1 MRKEDC
7 MQRIYKRSM
16 VDFIEGR
23 MPPADFVAWLESTPE
38 ALDWLQSRVPEGMT
52 MQDSIEVSMEYF
64 LKKLPDVRYREI
76 MTAYGDLRDTEN
88 APVHEQIPKALEVV
102 RLLSAVDP
110 KKVGFDSIIPMLLPN
125 YDLVL
130 RSPQS
135 YKPDY
140 VAYMV
145 DGVRKLFT
153 ETYRAVE
160 TYPYDVRRMAERQKT
175 ATRLGYQL
183 NLQGWLC
190 RLMEQLFPEETF
202 LRDNSLSKK
211 HSFLLDACPEYIG
224 GAEVEEAG
232 IIEDILDSVPAT
244 LSESKRIKEVRSR
257 IKKAFHVSGII
268 YPRWV
273 QEAEWPLAQSGK
285 PMRFVRQ
292 KRKKGKE
299 CEGMLYTLFYFE
311 DPDTGKERIVEQFT

>member
-1 MRKEDC
+1 MERT
-7 MQRIYKRSM
+7 YKSNI

-38 ALDWLQSRVPEGMT
+38 ALDWLQSLIPEGMT
-52 MQDSIEVSMEYF
+52 MEDWFETDMDYF
-64 LKKLPDVRYREI
+64 LKKLPVNEYEAI
-76 MTAYGDLRDTEN
+76 MAAYSALCEVET
-88 APVHEQIPKALEVV
+88 APVNEQIPKALEVV

-110 KKVGFDSIIPMLLPN
+110 KQVKFDSIIPMLLPN
-125 YDLVL
+125 FDLVL
-130 RSPQS
+130 RSPAS

-140 VAYMV
+140 VAHMV
-145 DGVRKLFT
+145 DGVRTLFT
-153 ETYRAVE
+153 RVYRSWETF
-160 TYPYDVRRMAERQKT
+160 PYNVRRMAESQKT
-175 ATRLGYQL
+175 PDRLGYQL

-202 LRDNSLSKK
+202 HRDNTLSEK

-224 GAEVEEAG
+224 GVEVEGAG
-232 IIEDILDSVPAT
+232 IIEDILDSVPET
-244 LSESKRIKEVRSR
+244 LSESKRIKEVKSR

-273 QEAEWPLAQSGK
+273 QEAEWPVSPSGK
-285 PMRFVRQ
+285 PMRFVKQ

-299 CEGMLYTLFYFE
+299 YEGMLYTLFYFE
-311 DPDTGKERIVEQFT
+311 DVDTGEERIVEQFT

>member
-1 MRKEDC
+1 MIME
-7 MQRIYKRSM
+7 RIYKKNI

-23 MPPADFVAWLESTPE
+23 MHPADFVAWFESNPE
-38 ALDWLQSRVPEGMT
+38 ALDWLQSLIPEGMT
-52 MQDSIEVSMEYF
+52 MDDSIEVGMDYF
-64 LKKLPDVRYREI
+64 LKKLPDVRCREI
-76 MTAYGDLRDTEN
+76 MTAYGDLRDAGN

-140 VAYMV
+140 VAHMV
-145 DGVRKLFT
+145 DGVRTLFT
-153 ETYRAVE
+153 REYRSVE

-175 ATRLGYQL
+175 TTRLGYQL

-190 RLMEQLFPEETF
+190 WLMEQLVPEETF
-202 LRDNSLSKK
+202 VRDNTLSEK
-211 HSFLLDACPEYIG
+211 HSFMLDACPEYIG
-224 GAEVEEAG
+224 GVEVEEAG
-232 IIEDILDSVPAT
+232 IIEAILDSVPET
-244 LSESKRIKEVRSR
+244 MPKSKRIKEVKSR
-257 IKKAFHVSGII
+257 IKKAFHVAGIV

-273 QEAEWPLAQSGK
+273 QEAEWPVSPNGK
-285 PMRFVRQ
+285 PMKFVKQ

-299 CEGMLYTLFYFE
+299 YEGMLYTLFYFE
-311 DPDTGKERIVEQFT
+311 DVDTGEERIVEQFT

>member
-1 MRKEDC
+1 
-7 MQRIYKRSM
+7 MQRIYKRNI

-23 MPPADFVAWLESTPE
+23 MPPAEFVAWLESTPA
-38 ALDWLQSRVPEGMT
+38 ALDWLQSLIPEGMT
-52 MQDSIEVSMEYF
+52 MDDRVEVTMDYF
-64 LKKLPDVRYREI
+64 LKKLPVNEYEAIMAAYRALCE
-76 MTAYGDLRDTEN
+76 AEG
-88 APVHEQIPKALEVV
+88 APIEAQIPLALEVV

-110 KKVGFDSIIPMLLPN
+110 KQVKFDSIISMLLPN
-125 YDLVL
+125 FGMVL
-130 RSPQS
+130 RSPAN

-140 VAYMV
+140 VAHMV
-145 DGVRKLFT
+145 DGVRTLFT
-153 ETYRAVE
+153 REYRSVE

-175 ATRLGYQL
+175 TTRLGYQL

-211 HSFLLDACPEYIG
+211 YSFLLDACPEYIG

-232 IIEDILDSVPAT
+232 IIEDILDSVPET
-244 LSESKRIKEVRSR
+244 LPESKRIKEVRSR

-311 DPDTGKERIVEQFT
+311 DPDTGEERIVEQFT

>member
-1 MRKEDC
+1 MEW
-7 MQRIYKRSM
+7 IYKRNV

-23 MPPADFVAWLESTPE
+23 IPPADFVAWLESTPE
-38 ALDWLQSRVPEGMT
+38 ALDWLQSLIPEGMT
-52 MQDSIEVSMEYF
+52 MQDSIEVGMEHF

-76 MTAYGDLRDTEN
+76 MTAYGDLRDAES

-160 TYPYDVRRMAERQKT
+160 KYPYDVRRMAERQKT
-175 ATRLGYQL
+175 TTRLGYQL

-202 LRDNSLSKK
+202 VRDGTLSKK

-224 GAEVEEAG
+224 GVEVEEAG
-232 IIEDILDSVPAT
+232 IIEAILDSVPET
-244 LSESKRIKEVRSR
+244 LSESKRIKEVKSR
-257 IKKAFHVSGII
+257 IKKTFHVSGIV

-273 QEAEWPLAQSGK
+273 QEAEWPLSQSGK
-285 PMRFVRQ
+285 PMRFVKQ

-299 CEGMLYTLFYFE
+299 YENMLYTLFYFV
-311 DPDTGKERIVEQFT
+311 DPDTGEERIVEQFT